1 MQATNP
7 TNDKSTESSTD
18 KRGFVYLMKRLYPS
32 IIWYILGVATPFL
45 VIAVLI
51 SLGIKPPK
59 TKVETMIDKWHI
71 QNCNEDTLLV
81 SVPVEPN
88 IYFTLG
94 IERDPNTSW
103 LKEVGITKGKNLIP
117 GEAIF
122 VYRAKGEYG
131 TPIAY
136 YGSREQGIVWRDLN
150 FDCRFDQRID
160 YKNKL
165 MEINI
170 GDAWVAG
177 KMITETEVKTDIG
190 LFSFDPNAGEWKPV
204 P

>member
-7 TNDKSTESSTD
+7 TNDKSAESSTD
-18 KRGFVYLMKRLYPS
+18 KHGFVCLMKRYYPS

-45 VIAVLI
+45 VLIVLVT
-51 SLGIKPPK
+51 LGIRPPK
-59 TKVETMIDKWHI
+59 SKLENMVDKWHI
-71 QNCNEDTLLV
+71 ENCNGDLLVV

-94 IERDPNTSW
+94 MERDSKTGW
-103 LKEVGITKGKNLIP
+103 LKEVGITKGENLIP

-131 TPIAY
+131 TPMAY
-136 YGSREQGIVWRDLN
+136 YGFPEQGIVWRDLN
-150 FDCRFDQRID
+150 FDGRFDQRID

-170 GDAWVAG
+170 GDAWVVG
-177 KMITETEVKTDIG
+177 KGKADVKTDIG
-190 LFSFDPNAGEWKPV
+190 LFCFDPNAGEWKPV